1 MIDCRQRW
9 VQWVMESAQY
19 LYMDIAL
26 LNGMFNWTMTYK
38 TTSDFYLPYGR
49 FHQVNYRRLIVIDDG
64 LRRRDQ
70 RKPETI
76 LSN

>member
-1 MIDCRQRW
+1 
-9 VQWVMESAQY
+9 MESAQY

-49 FHQVNYRRLIVIDDG
+49 FHQVIVIHFGDS
-64 LRRRDQ
+64 RD
-70 RKPETI
+70 
-76 LSN
+76 

>member
-1 MIDCRQRW
+1 
-9 VQWVMESAQY
+9 MESAQY

-49 FHQVNYRRLIVIDDG
+49 FHQVIDDD
-64 LRRRDQ
+64 LW
-70 RKPETI
+70 KV
-76 LSN
+76 NNNKNVN

>member
-1 MIDCRQRW
+1 MRKSCNLWFIFRQRW

-49 FHQVNYRRLIVIDDG
+49 FHQVIYR
-64 LRRRDQ
+64 
-70 RKPETI
+70 
-76 LSN
+76 

>member
-1 MIDCRQRW
+1 M
-9 VQWVMESAQY
+9 MESAQY

-49 FHQVNYRRLIVIDDG
+49 FHQVIDDDFF
-64 LRRRDQ
+64 LAIR
-70 RKPETI
+70 E
-76 LSN
+76 